1 MLLFLGGANGGIDTF
16 EIAVS
21 ADDLVG
27 FRRYGTAGNYLKED
41 KGFRRRSP
49 DLRAYYS
56 CERMRQ
62 V

>member
-1 MLLFLGGANGGIDTF
+1 MGGIDTAEF
-16 EIAVS
+16 AVS

-27 FRRYGTAGNYLKED
+27 FGRYGTAGNYLKED

-49 DLRAYYS
+49 DVRAYYS